1 MLTALAAGAL
11 VLSTVALVVAAWSV
25 RARTVPLLGTAH
37 DDSAQDDDAGWD
49 RRRLEFAEAAARCA
63 TADELAAT
71 VVHAVSVVA
80 PRAGAEVRLGGLG
93 EGNPEVP
100 GPTVTGR
107 CPVPDID
114 SCPAV
119 RHATVVTCADS
130 RGVDACPWLAGRPGV
145 TSAVCAPVAVDGRGV
160 GYVHVSQPVVPG
172 RVDGHPPGTDPEST
186 SAVDRPLVDE
196 VTWLAAHLGTR
207 LGTPVLS
214 PTPVEPV
221 LSPAPVEPV
230 LSPAPVEPVLSPTP
244 VEPVLSPAPVEPVL
258 SPAPVEPVLSPTP
271 VEPVLSPT
279 PVEPVPSVVLDLT
292 VPVTQVPVSE
302 VEVPTESVDAAT
314 GWSTPPGFLAAL
326 GSGRSSGRAF
336 VLVLGAVDDL
346 AALADRVGRS
356 AAEVAV
362 AALGRALVADPD
374 PLGPATVLACSRLDE
389 ATVGVAWSDLT
400 LGRSVELIEV
410 VRSELLD
417 GESDGSV
424 PACRRSFG
432 LTHSSVSEDPQV
444 LLATARAGLDRARS
458 FGGDQIV
465 YADLS
470 LLEGPPTSS

>member
-230 LSPAPVEPVLSPTP
+230 ESPA
-244 VEPVLSPAPVEPVL
+244 
-258 SPAPVEPVLSPTP
+258 
-271 VEPVLSPT
+271 

>member
-230 LSPAPVEPVLSPTP
+230 LSPAPVEPVLSP
-244 VEPVLSPAPVEPVL
+244 
-258 SPAPVEPVLSPTP
+258 APVEPVLSPTP